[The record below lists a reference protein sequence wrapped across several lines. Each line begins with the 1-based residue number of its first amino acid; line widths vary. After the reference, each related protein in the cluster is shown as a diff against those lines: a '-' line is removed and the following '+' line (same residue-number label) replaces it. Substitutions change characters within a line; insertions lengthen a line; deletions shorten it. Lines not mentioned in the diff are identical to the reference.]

1 MDELASFMG
10 YRYSVIEGEIEKCVE
25 AYERG
30 ESQVTL
36 DVGGL
41 TDSEIN
47 YIYQE
52 VERRINR

>member
-1 MDELASFMG
+1 MDELTNFMG

-25 AYERG
+25 AFKCG

-41 TDSEIN
+41 TDREIN